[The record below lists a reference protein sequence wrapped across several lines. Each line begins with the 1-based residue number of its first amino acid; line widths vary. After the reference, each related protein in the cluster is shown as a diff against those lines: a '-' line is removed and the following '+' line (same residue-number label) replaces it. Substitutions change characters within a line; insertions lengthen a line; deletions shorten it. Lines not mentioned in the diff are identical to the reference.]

1 MKSFKNAMQTRAHS
15 TKSNLTA
22 TENSMPTYVSTLSPL
37 LDLYY
42 RIGNRNKSAESGNH
56 YIAQIFDKAYV
67 ENPDLAIKIVGWSR
81 SIRNGAGVK
90 QYIRY
95 LIEKGHIN
103 AEQVDWSWFGKEGY
117 WKDLFYFT
125 PSITNGTDGILSTI
139 KEALNAEDNLIVKY
153 FPRRKKGKP
162 GHKNNQWIKLLKT
175 FLELDDRAYRKIC
188 ASFSTPETLM
198 CANNWKEIKYEQV
211 PSVCM
216 SRNRKNFVKHDKERF
231 DKFVQLAKQV
241 KPGEKPLIKTETLY
255 PHEIIQP
262 LVGSGSQNWLR
273 GAIHQNQIDFAEAQW
288 KSLPD
293 KFKSEKK
300 ILVVGDTSGSM
311 EDGTSIYISLALTIY
326 CAERITG
333 AFHNF
338 ACTFSSKPSFIEF
351 SNTDSLAQKIAKI
364 PEIVSNTNIEAVF
377 DLMLKKATQENVP
390 QNEMPELILI
400 ISDMQFDSCVENRK
414 SLAHEMMVRKFREAG
429 YTAPSVIF
437 WNVRNSSGIPITMD
451 QSGVALMSGASP
463 NSIKQAIDGS
473 IDPMSV
479 LLRTVDKKEFNFL
492 KGN

>member
-1 MKSFKNAMQTRAHS
+1 MNSFKKAMQTNLHS
-15 TKSNLTA
+15 TKSNLTV

-37 LDLYY
+37 LDLFY
-42 RIGNRNKSAESGNH
+42 RIGNRNKSATSDNH
-56 YIAQIFDKAYV
+56 YIAQIFDKAYA

-103 AEQVDWSWFGKEGY
+103 IEQIDWSWFGQEGY

-125 PSITNGTDGILSTI
+125 PDTVGDINGVLSTI
-139 KEALNAEDNLIVKY
+139 KKALDKEDNLILKY

-162 GHKNNQWIKLLKT
+162 GHKNNQWIKLLKA
-175 FLELDDRAYRKIC
+175 FLELDDRNYRRMC
-188 ASFSTPETLM
+188 ASFRTPETLM
-198 CANNWKEIKYEQV
+198 CANNWEEIKYEQV

-216 SRNRKNFVKHDKERF
+216 SRNRKNFSKHDKERF
-231 DKFVQLAKQV
+231 DKFIRLAKQV

-255 PHEIIQP
+255 PHEIIKP
-262 LVGSGSQNWLR
+262 LVGENSRMWLNR
-273 GAIHQNQIDFAEAQW
+273 YLTSDMADFAEAQW

-293 KFKSEKK
+293 KFKSDKK

-311 EDGTSIYISLALTIY
+311 YDGTSIYISLALTIY

-351 SNTDSLAQKIAKI
+351 LDTDSLVQKIMRI

-377 DLMLKKATQENVP
+377 DLILKKAVQENVP

-400 ISDMQFDSCVENRK
+400 ISDMQFDSCVDNRK

-429 YTAPSVIF
+429 YTAPNVIF
-437 WNVRNSSGIPITMD
+437 WNVRNSSGVPVTMD

-473 IDPMSV
+473 VDPMSV

-492 KGN
+492 KEN